1 MNKIV
6 LGIFA
11 HPDDA
16 EIMAAGTLSL
26 LKNAGWNIHIATM
39 TPGDKGS
46 AEFSRGEISLTRK
59 AEATS
64 SVSLLGGSYHC
75 LEFEDIYLLYDR
87 HTINKTTALIRMVKP
102 DMVLTASPADYMAD
116 HEMTSRIVQT
126 ACFSSGI
133 KNMEISEPCME
144 NTPTLYYC
152 DPMDGRDIFGIA
164 VQPSIYI
171 DISDQMQVKE
181 KMLACHES
189 QRSWLKKHH
198 KMDEYILAMKRFS
211 AKRGSE
217 INVSYAE
224 GYRQH
229 LGHGYP
235 QENLLMKVLG
245 DFVKLRDGRKA
256 TGNKKLAV

>member
-1 MNKIV
+1 MNKTV

-26 LKNAGWNIHIATM
+26 LKKAGWSVHIATM

-46 AEFSRGEISLTRK
+46 SEYSRGEISLIRT
-59 AEATS
+59 AEAIS
-64 SVSLLGGSYHC
+64 SASLLEGSYHC
-75 LEFEDIYLLYDR
+75 LEFEDIYLMYDR

-102 DMVLTASPADYMAD
+102 DMVLTASPADYMGD
-116 HEMTSRIVQT
+116 HEMTSKIVQT

-133 KNMEISEPCME
+133 KNMEISEPCLE
-144 NTPTLYYC
+144 NTPALYYC
-152 DPMDGRDIFGIA
+152 DPMDGRDIMGKD
-164 VQPSIYI
+164 VQPTFYV
-171 DISDQMQVKE
+171 DITEEMPLKE

-211 AKRGSE
+211 AKRGAE
-217 INVSYAE
+217 VNLPYAE

-235 QENLLMKVLG
+235 QENLLQEVLG
-245 DFVKLRDGRKA
+245 NLVKLR
-256 TGNKKLAV
+256 VES

>member
-26 LKNAGWNIHIATM
+26 LKKAGWSVHIATM

-46 AEFSRGEISLTRK
+46 AEHSREEISITRK
-59 AEATS
+59 AEAINS
-64 SVSLLGGSYHC
+64 ASLLEGSYHC
-75 LEFEDIYLLYDR
+75 LEFEDIYLLHDR
-87 HTINKTTALIRMVKP
+87 LTINKTTALIRMVKP
-102 DMVLTASPADYMAD
+102 DMVLTASPSDYMAD
-116 HEMTSRIVQT
+116 HEMTSKIVQT

-133 KNMEISEPCME
+133 KNMEISEPCLE
-144 NTPTLYYC
+144 NIPTLYYC
-152 DPMDGRDIFGIA
+152 DPMDGRDIFGTA
-164 VQPSIYI
+164 VQPSIYV
-171 DISDQMQVKE
+171 DITDEMAVKE
-181 KMLACHES
+181 RMLASHES

-211 AKRGSE
+211 AIRGAE
-217 INVSYAE
+217 INVSFAE

-235 QENLLMKVLG
+235 QENLLREVLG
-245 DFVKLRDGRKA
+245 EYVKLRDGRMA
-256 TGNKKLAV
+256 IGNKQ